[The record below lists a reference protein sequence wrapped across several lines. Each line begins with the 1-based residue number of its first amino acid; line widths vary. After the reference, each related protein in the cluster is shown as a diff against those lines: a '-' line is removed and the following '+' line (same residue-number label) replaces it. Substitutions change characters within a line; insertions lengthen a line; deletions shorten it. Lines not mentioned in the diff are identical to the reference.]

1 MFGSCRNAGA
11 LAPGSRPLHRLAATT
26 FHDPE
31 TADLKPEATN
41 NLLALVNF
49 LNSYPNRT
57 AAIEGYTD
65 NVGSDAANQLLS
77 ERRAESV
84 RSYLTGK
91 GIGAARL
98 AASGKGE
105 MQPVADNESV
115 TGRERNRRVEVII
128 NEPVA
133 AL

>member
-1 MFGSCRNAGA
+1 
-11 LAPGSRPLHRLAATT
+11 
-26 FHDPE
+26 
-31 TADLKPEATN
+31 
-41 NLLALVNF
+41 
-49 LNSYPNRT
+49 
-57 AAIEGYTD
+57 
-65 NVGSDAANQLLS
+65 
-77 ERRAESV
+77 V

-98 AASGKGE
+98 VASGKGE